1 MIVAGEDNPSDMAA
15 NEIGQAS
22 HCPAHGA
29 VVVRLGQE
37 VLSVNLSP
45 KTERALELCYDSIAA
60 PQLWTG
66 ALDNLAHS
74 LGAAAC
80 VIQPHELSERPF
92 GQVRSS
98 HAWRIRERW
107 LKNLDWVKPVFE
119 PRGDHLV
126 RQGYRAVLQ
135 SQLFSDEEIRHSRFH
150 QEITRPVGCLHWAC
164 GIFQVEDRIWCL
176 PFFRGSEPFDRD
188 ILEPIAEIA
197 GRMARIVSIAEKV
210 ARAGA
215 ENEVT
220 TLESAGCAALL
231 IDKHGRAVRANRRA
245 EELFCSEFGIRNGR
259 LWTATTSS
267 MARLERFLRDI
278 ELAKSIGS
286 PFPAPIVIVRRG
298 MPWLLIEA
306 MPVTSA
312 GNDLFE
318 GCRAIL
324 MVSDLAHPSI
334 TDKALLS
341 IVFGLT
347 NAEARLAAA
356 ICQGHDLNTAA
367 SAFGVS
373 RQTLRSQLK
382 AVFAKTGARRQA
394 ELVARAAQIRN
405 TTQH

>member
-1 MIVAGEDNPSDMAA
+1 M
-15 NEIGQAS
+15 
-22 HCPAHGA
+22 
-29 VVVRLGQE
+29 
-37 VLSVNLSP
+37 NLSP
-45 KTERALELCYDSIAA
+45 KTEHAIELCYDSIVA
-60 PQLWTG
+60 PRLWTD

-74 LGAAAC
+74 LGAVAC
-80 VIQPHELSERPF
+80 KVLPHELSQRPL
-92 GQVRSS
+92 GQLHSS
-98 HAWRIRERW
+98 HAWRIHEQW
-107 LKNLDWVKPVFE
+107 QKNLDWVAPVYE
-119 PRGDHLV
+119 PRGDPLV

-135 SQLFSDEEIRHSRFH
+135 SQLFSDDEIRHSRFH

-176 PFFRGSEPFDRD
+176 PFFRGNKPFDEN

-197 GRMARIVSIAEKV
+197 GRMSRIVSIAEKV
-210 ARAGA
+210 SRAEA
-215 ENEVT
+215 KNEVL
-220 TLESAGCAALL
+220 TLDNAGCTAIL
-231 IDKHGRAVRANRRA
+231 IDKHGRVARANRRA
-245 EELFCSEFGIRNGR
+245 EELFCNEFGIRNGR
-259 LWTATTSS
+259 LWTAATSS
-267 MARLERFLRDI
+267 MAKLDRFMRDI
-278 ELAKSIGS
+278 EHAKSIGG
-286 PFPAPIVIVRRG
+286 PLPAPIVIARRG
-298 MPWLLIEA
+298 TPCLLIEA

-312 GNDLFE
+312 GNDIFE

-367 SAFGVS
+367 NTFGVS

-382 AVFAKTGARRQA
+382 SVFAKTGSRRQA

-405 TTQH
+405 TAQH

>member
-1 MIVAGEDNPSDMAA
+1 M
-15 NEIGQAS
+15 
-22 HCPAHGA
+22 
-29 VVVRLGQE
+29 
-37 VLSVNLSP
+37 NLSP
-45 KTERALELCYDSIAA
+45 KTERAIDLCYDSIAA
-60 PQLWTG
+60 PQLWAG

-80 VIQPHELSERPF
+80 QILPHELSQRPF

-98 HAWRIRERW
+98 HAWRIHERW
-107 LKNLDWVKPVFE
+107 QKNLDWVKPVYE
-119 PRGDHLV
+119 PRGDPLV

-135 SQLFSDEEIRHSRFH
+135 SQLFTDEEIRHSRFH

-197 GRMARIVSIAEKV
+197 GRMARIISLAEKV

-215 ENEVT
+215 ENEVI

-231 IDKHGRAVRANRRA
+231 IDRQGRVARANRRA
-245 EELFCSEFGIRNGR
+245 EELFCNEFGIRNGR
-259 LWTATTSS
+259 LWTATPSS
-267 MARLERFLRDI
+267 TARLERFLQAI
-278 ELAKSIGS
+278 EHAKSMGGTL
-286 PFPAPIVIVRRG
+286 PAPIVITRRG
-298 MPWLLIEA
+298 APWLLIEA

-312 GNDLFE
+312 GNDIFE

-324 MVSDLAHPSI
+324 LVSDLAHPSM

-341 IVFGLT
+341 VVFGLT

-356 ICQGHDLNTAA
+356 ICQGHDLNTVA
-367 SAFGVS
+367 STFGVS

-382 AVFAKTGARRQA
+382 VVFAKTGARRQA

>member
-1 MIVAGEDNPSDMAA
+1 VVK
-15 NEIGQAS
+15 EIW
-22 HCPAHGA
+22 
-29 VVVRLGQE
+29 QE
-37 VLSVNLSP
+37 VHSVSLSLE
-45 KTERALELCYDSIAA
+45 TERAIELCYDSIAA

-80 VIQPHELSERPF
+80 QILPHELSQRPL

-98 HAWRIRERW
+98 HAWRIHERW
-107 LKNLDWVKPVFE
+107 QKNLDWVTPVYE
-119 PRGDHLV
+119 PRGDPLV

-135 SQLFSDEEIRHSRFH
+135 SQLFTDEEIRHSRFH

-197 GRMARIVSIAEKV
+197 GRMARVISIAEKV

-215 ENEVT
+215 ENEVI

-231 IDKHGRAVRANRRA
+231 IDKHGRATRANRRA
-245 EELFCSEFGIRNGR
+245 EELFCNEFGIRNGR
-259 LWTATTSS
+259 LWTAANASL
-267 MARLERFLRDI
+267 ARLDLFMAEI
-278 ELAKSIGS
+278 EHAKSTLG
-286 PFPAPIVIVRRG
+286 PLPAPVIIARRG
-298 MPWLLIEA
+298 TPWLLIEA

-312 GNDLFE
+312 SNDIFE
-318 GCRAIL
+318 GSRAIL
-324 MVSDLAHPSI
+324 LVSDLTRPSV
-334 TDKALLS
+334 TDAAMLS
-341 IVFGLT
+341 LVFGLT
-347 NAEARLAAA
+347 GAEARLAAA
-356 ICQGHDLNTAA
+356 ICEGNDLNAA
-367 SAFGVS
+367 AATFGVS
-373 RQTLRSQLK
+373 RQTVRSQLK
-382 AVFAKTGARRQA
+382 TIFAKTGSRRQA

>member
-1 MIVAGEDNPSDMAA
+1 M
-15 NEIGQAS
+15 
-22 HCPAHGA
+22 
-29 VVVRLGQE
+29 
-37 VLSVNLSP
+37 NLSP
-45 KTERALELCYDSIAA
+45 EIERAMELCYDSIAA

-80 VIQPHELSERPF
+80 QILPHELSQRPL

-98 HAWRIRERW
+98 HAWRIHERW
-107 LKNLDWVKPVFE
+107 LKNLDWVRPVYE

-135 SQLFSDEEIRHSRFH
+135 SQLFTDEEIRHSRFH

-176 PFFRGSEPFDRD
+176 PFFRGSEPFDQN

-215 ENEVT
+215 ENDVI

-231 IDKHGRAVRANRRA
+231 IDKHGRAARANRRA
-245 EELFCSEFGIRNGR
+245 EELFCNEFGIRNGR
-259 LWTATTSS
+259 LWTAATSS

-278 ELAKSIGS
+278 EQAKSIGGS
-286 PFPAPIVIVRRG
+286 LPAPIVIARCG

-312 GNDLFE
+312 GNDIFE

-324 MVSDLAHPSI
+324 MLSDLAHPSI

-341 IVFGLT
+341 VVFGLT
-347 NAEARLAAA
+347 NAEARLASA
-356 ICQGHDLNTAA
+356 ICQGQDLNTVA

-382 AVFAKTGARRQA
+382 VVFAKTGARRQA
-394 ELVARAAQIRN
+394 ELVARAAQIRK

>member
-1 MIVAGEDNPSDMAA
+1 VVK
-15 NEIGQAS
+15 EIW
-22 HCPAHGA
+22 
-29 VVVRLGQE
+29 QE
-37 VLSVNLSP
+37 VHSVSLSLE
-45 KTERALELCYDSIAA
+45 TERAIELCYDSIAA

-80 VIQPHELSERPF
+80 QILPHELSQRPL

-98 HAWRIRERW
+98 HAWRIHERW
-107 LKNLDWVKPVFE
+107 QKNLDWVTPVYE
-119 PRGDHLV
+119 PRGDPLV

-135 SQLFSDEEIRHSRFH
+135 SQLFTDEEIRHSRFH

-197 GRMARIVSIAEKV
+197 GRMARVISIAEKV

-215 ENEVT
+215 ENEVI

-231 IDKHGRAVRANRRA
+231 IDKHGRATRANRRA
-245 EELFCSEFGIRNGR
+245 EELFCNEFGIRNGR
-259 LWTATTSS
+259 LWIAANASL
-267 MARLERFLRDI
+267 ARLDLFMAEI
-278 ELAKSIGS
+278 EHAKSTLG
-286 PFPAPIVIVRRG
+286 PLPAPVIIARRG
-298 MPWLLIEA
+298 TPWLLIEA

-312 GNDLFE
+312 SNDIFE
-318 GCRAIL
+318 GSRAIL
-324 MVSDLAHPSI
+324 LVSDLTRPSV
-334 TDKALLS
+334 TDAARLS
-341 IVFGLT
+341 LVFGLT
-347 NAEARLAAA
+347 GAEARLAAA
-356 ICQGHDLNTAA
+356 ICEGNDLNAA
-367 SAFGVS
+367 AATFGVS
-373 RQTLRSQLK
+373 RQTVRSQLK
-382 AVFAKTGARRQA
+382 TIFAKTGSRRQA

>member
-1 MIVAGEDNPSDMAA
+1 MS
-15 NEIGQAS
+15 
-22 HCPAHGA
+22 
-29 VVVRLGQE
+29 
-37 VLSVNLSP
+37 LSP
-45 KTERALELCYDSIAA
+45 KIEHAIELCYDSIAA

-80 VIQPHELSERPF
+80 QIQPHELSQRPF
-92 GQVRSS
+92 GRVRSS
-98 HAWRIRERW
+98 HAWRIYERW
-107 LKNLDWVKPVFE
+107 QKNLDWVTPVYE
-119 PRGDHLV
+119 PRGDPLV

-135 SQLFSDEEIRHSRFH
+135 SHLFTDDEIRHSRFH

-176 PFFRGSEPFDRD
+176 PFFRGSEPFDEN

-197 GRMARIVSIAEKV
+197 GRMAHIISLAEKIS
-210 ARAGA
+210 RAGA
-215 ENEVT
+215 ENEVS
-220 TLESAGCAALL
+220 TLENAGCAALL
-231 IDKHGRAVRANRRA
+231 IDKHGRVARVNRRA

-259 LWTATTSS
+259 LWTAAISS

-278 ELAKSIGS
+278 DNAKSIGGKL
-286 PFPAPIVIVRRG
+286 PAPILIARRG
-298 MPWLLIEA
+298 IPWLLIEA

-312 GNDLFE
+312 GNNIFE

-324 MVSDLAHPSI
+324 AVSDLSRPSM

-341 IVFGLT
+341 VVFSLT

-356 ICQGHDLNTAA
+356 LCQGQDLNTIA
-367 SAFGVS
+367 STFGVS
-373 RQTLRSQLK
+373 RETLRGQLK
-382 AVFAKTGARRQA
+382 VVFAKTGTRRQA

>member
-1 MIVAGEDNPSDMAA
+1 M
-15 NEIGQAS
+15 
-22 HCPAHGA
+22 
-29 VVVRLGQE
+29 
-37 VLSVNLSP
+37 NLSP
-45 KTERALELCYDSIAA
+45 KTERAIELCYDSIAA

-80 VIQPHELSERPF
+80 QILPHEISQRPL
-92 GQVRSS
+92 GQIRSS
-98 HAWRIRERW
+98 HAWRIHERW
-107 LKNLDWVKPVFE
+107 QKNLDWVTPVYE

-126 RQGYRAVLQ
+126 RQGYQSVLQ

-176 PFFRGSEPFDRD
+176 PFFRGNEKFGED
-188 ILEPIAEIA
+188 ILGPIAEIA
-197 GRMARIVSIAEKV
+197 GRMAHIVSLAEKV
-210 ARAGA
+210 SRAEA
-215 ENEVT
+215 QNEVL
-220 TLESAGCAALL
+220 TLDNAGYAAIL
-231 IDKHGRAVRANRRA
+231 IDNLGQVGRVNRRA
-245 EELFCSEFGIRNGR
+245 EELFSNEFGIRNGR
-259 LWTATTSS
+259 LWTATISS
-267 MARLERFLRDI
+267 QARLERFMRDI
-278 ELAKSIGS
+278 EHAKSIGG
-286 PFPAPIVIVRRG
+286 PLPAPIVIARRST
-298 MPWLLIEA
+298 PWLLIEP

-312 GNDLFE
+312 GNDIFA
-318 GCRAIL
+318 GYRAIL
-324 MVSDLAHPSI
+324 MVSDLAHPSM
-334 TDKALLS
+334 TDKAILS

-367 SAFGVS
+367 NTFGIS

-382 AVFAKTGARRQA
+382 AIFAKTGARRQA